1 MIVVL
6 HQPDTIDDEQQGNCN
21 DSSDGDDGDDDDDN
35 YDKTTMTT
43 MIMTM
48 TMIKMVTQ
56 LTSAPA
62 TVDHNQLL
70 APAVK
75 ISFWKHKDY

>member
-1 MIVVL
+1 M
-6 HQPDTIDDEQQGNCN
+6 
-21 DSSDGDDGDDDDDN
+21 
-35 YDKTTMTT
+35 TTMTT
-43 MIMTM
+43 MTMTM

-56 LTSAPA
+56 LTNAPA

-75 ISFWKHKDY
+75 ISFWNTKITKENQTKDIEIKNTDV